1 MDVYLDIQLKV
12 DETKGLLKGLEDR
25 VHRTRF
31 NLAIDN
37 IDKVQDDLDEIKRY
51 ISAIETK
58 IKTK

>member
-25 VHRTRF
+25 IYRTRL